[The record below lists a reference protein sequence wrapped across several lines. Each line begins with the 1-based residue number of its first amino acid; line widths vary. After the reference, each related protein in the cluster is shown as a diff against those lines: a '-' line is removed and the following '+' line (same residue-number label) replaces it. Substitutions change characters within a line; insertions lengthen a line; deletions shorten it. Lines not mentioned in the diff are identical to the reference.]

1 MSAEALACS
10 NMAQWD
16 AAEAANTVV
25 EEAISNL
32 FAAIE
37 AAEDAWSLCKFGEAR
52 DAERDLRNLSKALW
66 VANYGR

>member
-1 MSAEALACS
+1 MSTEALARMG
-10 NMAQWD
+10 MAEWD
-16 AAEAANTVV
+16 AAEAASTKV

-32 FAAIE
+32 FTAIE
-37 AAEDAWSLCKFGEAR
+37 AAEDAWAVCKFGEAR

>member
-1 MSAEALACS
+1 MSTEALARMG
-10 NMAQWD
+10 MAEWD
-16 AAEAANTVV
+16 AAEAANTAV